1 MINLTDWITNSLGQ
15 NETRSALAKTAVA
28 TWSARLM
35 ASLLAGD
42 LLLILAHFLL
52 VFTPL
57 LSDGGFY
64 VDRDGGYGEWFQY
77 LKYSG
82 AIVLLLALFK
92 RQRAPLYLFWVALF
106 AYLLLDDSLRLH
118 EVWGLRLAEAAN
130 LPAVLTL
137 RARDLG
143 ELAFSGVSGLILLTA
158 LVFTYQH
165 SRPVARKFT
174 QKLLL
179 ALVALAFFGIAVDMV
194 QVMSLELLRPYPFLR
209 ELLVTIEEGGEMM
222 VASLMVWLT
231 YRQAERAHGW
241 TAVQVG
247 AWLREVGVPLA
258 SLGVVTAVLALIQ
271 MSTPALVGNDGYYH
285 AKMALLLRQEGLDAA
300 RPLLPFTILG
310 GDAFYNHHL
319 LYHLYLALFTQTSPA
334 IDGGL
339 ALTQQVKLASILM
352 AVLPFAAIWW
362 LLRGQGV
369 RWPALWTLALLAL
382 SEPFLYRM
390 SMPRAQAASLLVLVI
405 GLHWLLKGQY
415 RRLLPLGVVYVW
427 LYDAFPLLLLL
438 CGIYFTA
445 VALTERRFLWPVLL
459 YPTAGIVVGLVVN
472 PYFPQ
477 NLTFIGHHLLDK
489 LVGATAIPVGS
500 EWYPYDTWSLVQ
512 HSGLALALFLG
523 TLLLLNWGRVRWDA
537 RLLTLFGITAVFLL
551 MLFRARRFIEYFP
564 AFVLIFG
571 AVALSP
577 LLVGWWAERPFRHKW
592 LLAGCTALLLLPGWH
607 TVQAARSSVASSQ
620 PADQYAAAALWLK
633 AYSQPDSM
641 VFQADWDDF
650 TRLFFYN
657 SQARYTVGLDPTFL
671 ARYDEPLY
679 HDWVA
684 LTRGKVAQPVP
695 LIQEKFGADY
705 IFSDLD
711 HTALLAQLAKAP
723 NVTEVY
729 RDEYAVI
736 FEIDQERDGIRP

>member
-1 MINLTDWITNSLGQ
+1 MINLTDWITNNLDQ
-15 NETRSALAKTAVA
+15 NKPRQMLWSTAVSS
-28 TWSARLM
+28 WSTRLM

-92 RQRAPLYLFWVALF
+92 RQRAPLYLFWLVLF
-106 AYLLLDDSLRLH
+106 VYLLLDDSLRLH
-118 EVWGLRLAEAAN
+118 EIWGLRLAEAAN
-130 LPAVLTL
+130 LPALLTL

-143 ELAFSGVSGLILLTA
+143 EMAFSGVSGLILLTA
-158 LVFTYQH
+158 LFFTYQH

-179 ALVALAFFGIAVDMV
+179 ALVALAFFGIGVDMV
-194 QVMSLELLRPYPFLR
+194 QVMSLELLRPYPFLS
-209 ELLVTIEEGGEMM
+209 ELLVTIEEGGEMI
-222 VASLMVWLT
+222 VVSLMVWLT
-231 YRQAERAHGW
+231 YRQAERANGW

-247 AWLREVGVPLA
+247 HWLRDVGVPLA

-319 LYHLYLALFTQTSPA
+319 LYHLYLALFTQTSPTL
-334 IDGGL
+334 DGGL
-339 ALTQQVKLASILM
+339 ALTQQVKLAAILM
-352 AVLPFAAIWW
+352 SVLPFAAIWW

-390 SMPRAQAASLLVLVI
+390 SMPRAQAASLLVLVL
-405 GLHWLLKGQY
+405 GLHWLLRGQH
-415 RRLLPLGVVYVW
+415 RRLLPLGVIYVW

-438 CGIYFTA
+438 GGIYFTA
-445 VALTERRFLWPVLL
+445 VALTERRFLWTALL
-459 YPTAGIVVGLVVN
+459 YPAGGITLGLIIN

-477 NLTFIGHHLLDK
+477 NLTFIGHHLWDK
-489 LVGATAIPVGS
+489 MVGTTAIPVGS
-500 EWYPYDTWSLVQ
+500 EWYPYDTWVLVQ
-512 HSGLALALFLG
+512 HSGLSLALFLG

-537 RLLTLFGITAVFLL
+537 RLLTLFGMTAVFLL

-564 AFVLIFG
+564 AFALIFG

-577 LLVGWWAERPFRHKW
+577 LLVAWWGREGKRPLRYKW
-592 LLAGCTALLLLPGWH
+592 LLAGCVILLLLPGWH
-607 TVQAARSSVASSQ
+607 TVQSARASVANSA

-633 AYSQPDSM
+633 AYSQPGSM

-671 ARYDEPLY
+671 ARHDEALY

-684 LTRGKVAQPVP
+684 LTRGEVAQPVP

-705 IFSDLD
+705 IFSDLA

-723 NVTEVY
+723 NATEVY

-736 FEIDQERDGIRP
+736 FELTRND